1 MTMIT
6 LVRLPLVVSFVV
18 LSILSSIH
26 VQVQVISP
34 LPITVDNE
42 IHWVWII
49 RLIDE
54 IILLSAIFPLLL
66 VSYWGCYRAENRH

>member
-6 LVRLPLVVSFVV
+6 LSKAFTTC
-18 LSILSSIH
+18 ILSYRWFLSHIH

-34 LPITVDNE
+34 PQSVGRLL
-42 IHWVWII
+42 HWVSIF

-54 IILLSAIFPLLL
+54 IILLSAIFPILL
-66 VSYWGCYRAENRH
+66 VPCWGLYGADNSH